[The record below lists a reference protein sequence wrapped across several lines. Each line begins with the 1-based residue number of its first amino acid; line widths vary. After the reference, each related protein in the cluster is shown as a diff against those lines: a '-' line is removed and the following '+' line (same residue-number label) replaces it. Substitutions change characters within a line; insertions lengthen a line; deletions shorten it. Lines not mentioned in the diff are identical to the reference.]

1 MLVKNMEKNNIL
13 KEESIL
19 YKLKAIDKLVVRNL
33 TSKFDILNFNTKLE
47 NMPSRSQLE
56 IVHYILEHINEE
68 VYQKDLERALNLRRA
83 TISGILGTMEKNG
96 FIERTIDDKDT
107 RVKKITLSNK
117 ALDRYYKGKEYIEHI
132 ENTVLKGISDEELK
146 VFNNV
151 LEKMTLNLKTNT

>member
-1 MLVKNMEKNNIL
+1 MKTTPSQENLLSLCLGLIFGQDLNKQMHIKIYDLDEADKRDYFNGMKLLRQKL
-13 KEESIL
+13 KEYRNIQKNSNKNTTKEGTIE
-19 YKLKAIDKLVVRNL
+19 LKN
-33 TSKFDILNFNTKLE
+33 
-47 NMPSRSQLE
+47 
-56 IVHYILEHINEE
+56 
-68 VYQKDLERALNLRRA
+68 
-83 TISGILGTMEKNG
+83 SGKV
-96 FIERTIDDKDT
+96 DDKDT

>member
-1 MLVKNMEKNNIL
+1 MSRV
-13 KEESIL
+13 
-19 YKLKAIDKLVVRNL
+19 AIDLGFIQIYWYSICIIIGMSIGMWFVFKEAKR
-33 TSKFDILNFNTKLE
+33 K
-47 NMPSRSQLE
+47 
-56 IVHYILEHINEE
+56 HINED